1 MYNILSYDS
10 IHSSKR
16 LNNTQSAENYVRNTL
31 AEVSVFT
38 LPLSIENL
46 GFNTCVDGLVAAVQQ
61 YWASET
67 VNCFLEIGVVKYT
80 PSHTA
85 FF

>member
-46 GFNTCVDGLVAAVQQ
+46 GFNTVASMDWLLQ
-61 YWASET
+61 S
-67 VNCFLEIGVVKYT
+67 NSIGPVKQ
-80 PSHTA
+80 
-85 FF
+85 